1 MLLHQLEAVGH
12 AEALD
17 AMFTA
22 IQRNQYP
29 TEQQITTLHR
39 LLLRKIIPEQAG
51 VYRNTGVLYHWYTLY
66 TTTCKP
72 STYPNAGTVYTSTTH
87 VA

>member
-39 LLLRKIIPEQAG
+39 LLLRKLYLNKRAFTEIRVFLSLVHP
-51 VYRNTGVLYHWYTLY
+51 LYHHLQAKYL
-66 TTTCKP
+66 P
-72 STYPNAGTVYTSTTH
+72 
-87 VA
+87 